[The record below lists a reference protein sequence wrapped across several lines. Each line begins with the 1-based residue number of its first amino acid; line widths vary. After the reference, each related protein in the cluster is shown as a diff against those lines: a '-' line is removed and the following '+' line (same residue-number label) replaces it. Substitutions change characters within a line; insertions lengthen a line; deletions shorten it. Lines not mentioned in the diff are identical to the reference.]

1 MLLSRNANIDSAP
14 KRTVAEETADG
25 EMEIK
30 INGPALSNDDSLI
43 KSALD
48 KHFGQNKWQF
58 TTQGSLVP
66 FMRMSIPVKRLK
78 QTPSNLP
85 FQN

>member
-14 KRTVAEETADG
+14 KRTVAKETADG

-43 KSALD
+43 NRKCNTYTGQCFALW
-48 KHFGQNKWQF
+48 K
-58 TTQGSLVP
+58 
-66 FMRMSIPVKRLK
+66 
-78 QTPSNLP
+78 TPDTAKIY
-85 FQN
+85 QKC